1 MCNSFTDSTASI
13 KNLQLLYFTWNVKR
27 QYFDG
32 SGICE
37 TIEFYFGGGEVK
49 FMKKFKAVVMKCLS
63 VLCMVAMFLAVHSVN
78 VVCNGRY
85 YQPEVPKELDK
96 FRRI

>member
-1 MCNSFTDSTASI
+1 
-13 KNLQLLYFTWNVKR
+13 
-27 QYFDG
+27 
-32 SGICE
+32 
-37 TIEFYFGGGEVK
+37 
-49 FMKKFKAVVMKCLS
+49 MKKFKAVVMKCLS